1 MRRLTTIIALAAA
14 ALAATAAEPVVTMAA
29 EPVAAEEQAM
39 LDAFDAALTA
49 VAYAASGLALFGLV
63 WAGFLL
69 MADGAEPRSSRA
81 RSAAFLSVA
90 GLAVAL
96 SAKGLAALI
105 SAGVIPIPLP

>member
-1 MRRLTTIIALAAA
+1 MLRRLPTIITLGAA
-14 ALAATAAEPVVTMAA
+14 ALLCTAAAPEAA
-29 EPVAAEEQAM
+29 ELAEQEM

-69 MADGAEPRSSRA
+69 MADGAEGRGSRA
-81 RSAAFLSVA
+81 RSAIFLTIA

-105 SAGVIPIPLP
+105 SAGLIPIPIP

>member
-1 MRRLTTIIALAAA
+1 MLRRLPTIIALGAA
-14 ALAATAAEPVVTMAA
+14 ALLSTAAAPEAA
-29 EPVAAEEQAM
+29 ELAEQEM

-69 MADGAEPRSSRA
+69 MADGADERGRRG
-81 RSAAFLSVA
+81 RSAVFLTVA
-90 GLAVAL
+90 GLAIAL

-105 SAGVIPIPLP
+105 SAGAIPIPVP

>member
-1 MRRLTTIIALAAA
+1 MRRFSTIIALGAA
-14 ALAATAAEPVVTMAA
+14 ALLASAAAPADAERA
-29 EPVAAEEQAM
+29 AM

-69 MADGAEPRSSRA
+69 MADGAESRGA
-81 RSAAFLSVA
+81 RGRSAVFLTVA
-90 GLAVAL
+90 GLAIAL

-105 SAGVIPIPLP
+105 SAGVIPIPIP

>member
-1 MRRLTTIIALAAA
+1 MLRRLISIIFLGAA
-14 ALAATAAEPVVTMAA
+14 ALLSTAAAPEADAA
-29 EPVAAEEQAM
+29 EQSM

-69 MADGAEPRSSRA
+69 MADGAEGRSTRA
-81 RSAAFLSVA
+81 RSAVFLTIA
-90 GLAVAL
+90 GLGVAL

-105 SAGVIPIPLP
+105 SAGAIPIPIP

>member
-1 MRRLTTIIALAAA
+1 MRRRLIATISLGAAAFLTTAAA
-14 ALAATAAEPVVTMAA
+14 PEADAA
-29 EPVAAEEQAM
+29 EQAM

-69 MADGAEPRSSRA
+69 MADGAEGRGTRA
-81 RSAAFLSVA
+81 RSAIFLTIA
-90 GLAVAL
+90 GLGVAL

-105 SAGVIPIPLP
+105 SAGVIPIPLS

>member
-1 MRRLTTIIALAAA
+1 MRNPITIFALGAAVLVTTAAA
-14 ALAATAAEPVVTMAA
+14 PEAAEIA
-29 EPVAAEEQAM
+29 EQEM

-69 MADGAEPRSSRA
+69 MADGAEGRGTRA
-81 RSAAFLSVA
+81 RSAVFLTIA

-105 SAGVIPIPLP
+105 SAGALPIPIP